1 MKERLLMQ
9 RLTLKKQ
16 QLKQLLM
23 RLEEK
28 LNLLT
33 SRFSN
38 LLDKKLNL
46 LSRER
51 RKSKQQHK
59 LRLMLKKLR
68 ESKGRKRLKL
78 QE

>member
-1 MKERLLMQ
+1 ML

-46 LSRER
+46 LNRER
-51 RKSKQQHK
+51 RKSKQLHK
-59 LRLMLKKLR
+59 LRLMRKKLR
-68 ESKGRKRLKL
+68 ESKERKRLKL

>member
-1 MKERLLMQ
+1 MQ